1 MLAISGRVVDDGS
14 NHSFGLK
21 IGAIIVFRTVEHRA
35 TLWEAML
42 PTEALIM
49 APELVAVDGLLEDPR
64 FFEPL
69 RRWFDPTHGRPSIPM
84 ETYLRLMFLKYR
96 YRLGYETLCAE
107 VSDSLSW
114 LRFCRIPLGE
124 RAPHPSTLMKLT
136 TRIGA
141 DTIRELNDVMITV
154 GVEAGAVDMGWLRAD
169 TTVVPADIK
178 YPTDSGLLT
187 KGVTG
192 IAGLVERLQSAGIA
206 PRTRFDDPIA
216 TARQGA
222 HRIGSKLRRRSNEA
236 KDEVLAITGE
246 LADLADTTICQ
257 ARRVLLNAK
266 RVSDR
271 PVKRLRRMLAD
282 LGHLIDALAQ
292 IVAQTRQ
299 RLAGAM
305 PAGKTRRV
313 SLHDGDARPI
323 RKGSLANPTQF
334 GYTGQVTD
342 TRDGIVVDYELQAG
356 IPADAPRLAP
366 AVERAIAV
374 TGKHPDAVTADR
386 GYGQAAVDTHL
397 AEIGVEYIA
406 ILRKGKTSN
415 ARRTIET
422 ADDFVELVKWRTGA
436 EGRIAALKRQH
447 GWNRARIRG
456 LEGARIWCGW
466 GVLSHNAT
474 KLAAL
479 NS

>member
-1 MLAISGRVVDDGS
+1 MLAIFAAMVDDGS
-14 NHSFGLK
+14 NHSFPLRN
-21 IGAIIVFRTVEHRA
+21 GAIIVFRTVEHRA

-49 APELVAVDGLLEDPR
+49 APELAAVDDLLDDPR

-69 RRWFDPTHGRPSIPM
+69 RRWFDPCHGRPSIPM

-154 GVEAGAVDMGWLRAD
+154 GVEAGHVDMGWVRAD

-187 KGVTG
+187 KGVTR
-192 IAGLVERLQSAGIA
+192 IAGLVTRLQDAGIA
-206 PRTRFDDPIA
+206 PRTPFDDPIA

-222 HRIGSKLRRRSNEA
+222 HRIGSKLRRRTNEA
-236 KDEVLAITGE
+236 RDEVLAITGE
-246 LADLADTTICQ
+246 LADLADICICQ

-266 RVSDR
+266 RFSDR
-271 PVKRLRRMLAD
+271 PIKRLRRMLAD
-282 LGHLIDALAQ
+282 LAHLLDALEQ
-292 IVAQTRQ
+292 IVAQTRM
-299 RLAGAM
+299 RLAGDM

-313 SLHDGDARPI
+313 SLHDSDARPI

-342 TRDGIVVDYELQAG
+342 TRDGIVVDYELEAG

-366 AVERAIAV
+366 AVARAIKV
-374 TGKHPDAVTADR
+374 TGTVPDAVTADR
-386 GYGQAAVDTHL
+386 GYGEAAVDTAL
-397 AEIGVEYIA
+397 DELDIGTVA
-406 ILRKGKTSN
+406 VLRKGKVSV
-415 ARRTIET
+415 ARHDIET
-422 ADDFVELVKWRTGA
+422 GDEFVKLVKWRTGA
-436 EGRIAALKRQH
+436 EGRIAAMKRQH
-447 GWNRARIRG
+447 GWGRARIRG

-474 KLAAL
+474 RLAAL
-479 NS
+479 TT